1 MDIQLKKGL
10 LNSCVL
16 TAALNEDTY
25 GYKIT
30 QDILSLMDISES
42 SLYPVLRRLENLG
55 YLKTYS
61 REYGGRLR
69 KYYSITPEGILK
81 LNESK
86 KELKELKKTI
96 DYIVGGNSNDTR

>member
-16 TAALNEDTY
+16 TAVLNEDTY

-30 QDILSLMDISES
+30 QDILNIMDVSES

-61 REYGGRLR
+61 LEYGGRLR
-69 KYYSITPEGILK
+69 KYYSITPEGISK
-81 LNESK
+81 LTESK
-86 KELKELKKTI
+86 KELQEFKKTI
-96 DYIVGGNSNDTR
+96 DFILGGNSNDTR